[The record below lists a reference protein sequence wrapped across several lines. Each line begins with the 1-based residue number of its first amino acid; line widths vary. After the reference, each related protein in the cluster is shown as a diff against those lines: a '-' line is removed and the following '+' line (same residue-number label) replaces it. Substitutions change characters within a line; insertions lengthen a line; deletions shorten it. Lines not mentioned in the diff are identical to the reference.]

1 MRACCVEMRGS
12 SLKIVRLSDLGGKGR
27 APLRRYL
34 VPATTKSV
42 SVLPTSN
49 THSDPTFMWPGPLT
63 HSPSA
68 R

>member
-27 APLRRYL
+27 APHRRYL
-34 VPATTKSV
+34 VPATTK

-49 THSDPTFMWPGPLT
+49 THSDPTFMWTGPLT
-63 HSPSA
+63 LSPVRSLI
-68 R
+68 